1 MKRMML
7 LAAILLLGVGSVHAA
22 VLTEADLTPAVISRT
37 IQATAEGQARLNY
50 ARQVMVSIGA
60 LPGEAGAKT
69 QRLVSAARALIGG
82 AGNRQGVAMIAEIYT
97 SAPLEN
103 LQGLSDILADNGFG
117 QEENKMTD
125 AQYDA
130 FCAKVVKTASD
141 YIAASGTSAPD
152 VRIATLVDAFSKGS
166 NDPARTRPGLVAVLP
181 AGYVNAVEQ
190 YDNAATAG
198 QTRSFVAERAGVD
211 AVAPTPADPDTNNVV
226 QRQPQ
231 SQAEEVAEDYLDR
244 TSPDVRDTA
253 AAKGTP
259 DAPSAFETIPAPEG
273 VQVPLLARC
282 ATDDVGLTQDAMMDA
297 VDNLFYDW
305 ETHPATEPGRVF
317 QYEMGL
323 PISVGIDAQIPAP
336 FPRPRPLPARPS
348 PLYRNQRSR

>member
-190 YDNAATAG
+190 YSAAATAG

-211 AVAPTPADPDTNNVV
+211 TVAATPADPDTNNVV

-259 DAPSAFETIPAPEG
+259 DAPSSFETVPAPEG

>member
-190 YDNAATAG
+190 YSAAATAG
-198 QTRSFVAERAGVD
+198 QTRAFVAERAGVD
-211 AVAPTPADPDTNNVV
+211 AVAATPADPDANNVV
-226 QRQPQ
+226 MTRPK
-231 SQAEEVAEDYLDR
+231 SQAEEVAEDYLER

-253 AAKGTP
+253 AAGTS
-259 DAPSAFETIPAPEG
+259 DAPSAFETIPAPDG
-273 VQVPLLARC
+273 VQVPLLSRC
-282 ATDDVGLTQDAMMDA
+282 VTDNLGLTQDAMMDA

-305 ETHPATEPGRVF
+305 ETHPATIPGRVF
-317 QYEMGL
+317 QYETGL

>member
-190 YDNAATAG
+190 YSAAATAG

-253 AAKGTP
+253 ADDGTP
-259 DAPSAFETIPAPEG
+259 DAPSSFETVPAPEG

-282 ATDDVGLTQDAMMDA
+282 VTDNLGLTQDAMSDA

-305 ETHPATEPGRVF
+305 ETHPATMPGRVF
-317 QYEMGL
+317 QYETGL

-336 FPRPRPLPARPS
+336 FPRPRPMPPS
-348 PLYRNQRSR
+348 PLYRNQRVR

>member
-103 LQGLSDILADNGFG
+103 LQGLSDIL

-190 YDNAATAG
+190 YSAAATAG
-198 QTRSFVAERAGVD
+198 QTRTFVAERAGVD

-253 AAKGTP
+253 ADDGTP
-259 DAPSAFETIPAPEG
+259 DAPSSFETVPAPEG

-282 ATDDVGLTQDAMMDA
+282 VTDNLGLTQDAMSDA

-305 ETHPATEPGRVF
+305 ETHPATIPGRVF
-317 QYEMGL
+317 QYETGL

>member
-22 VLTEADLTPAVISRT
+22 VLTEADLTPATISRT
-37 IQATAEGQARLNY
+37 IQATAEGQARLDY

-103 LQGLSDILADNGFG
+103 LQGLSDLLADNGFG

-198 QTRSFVAERAGVD
+198 QTRTFVAERAGVD

-253 AAKGTP
+253 KDNGTP

-305 ETHPATEPGRVF
+305 ETYPATEPGRVF

>member
-190 YDNAATAG
+190 YSAAATAG

-211 AVAPTPADPDTNNVV
+211 TVAATPADPDTNNVV

-231 SQAEEVAEDYLDR
+231 SQAEEVAEDYLER

-253 AAKGTP
+253 ADDGTP
-259 DAPSAFETIPAPEG
+259 DAPSSFETVPAPEG

-282 ATDDVGLTQDAMMDA
+282 VTDDVGLTQDAMMDA

>member
-1 MKRMML
+1 MML

-190 YDNAATAG
+190 YSAAATAG

-253 AAKGTP
+253 ADTGTP

-273 VQVPLLARC
+273 VQVPLLSRC
-282 ATDDVGLTQDAMMDA
+282 VTDDVGLTQDAMMDA

-305 ETHPATEPGRVF
+305 ETYPATEPGRVF

>member
-22 VLTEADLTPAVISRT
+22 VLTEADLTPATISRT
-37 IQATAEGQARLNY
+37 IQATAEGKARLDY

-60 LPGEAGAKT
+60 MPGEAGAKT

-103 LQGLSDILADNGFG
+103 LQGLSDLLSDNGFG

-166 NDPARTRPGLVAVLP
+166 NDPARTRPALVAVLP

-190 YDNAATAG
+190 YGNAAAAG
-198 QTRSFVAERAGVD
+198 QTRAFVAERAGVD
-211 AVAPTPADPDTNNVV
+211 AVAATPADPDVNNVV

-231 SQAEEVAEDYLDR
+231 SQAEEVAEDYLER
-244 TSPDVRDTA
+244 TSPNVRDA
-253 AAKGTP
+253 AAAGTP

-273 VQVPLLARC
+273 VQVPLLSRC
-282 ATDDVGLTQDAMMDA
+282 VTDNLGLTQDAMSDA

-305 ETHPATEPGRVF
+305 ETHPATMPGRVF
-317 QYEMGL
+317 QYETGL

-336 FPRPRPLPARPS
+336 FPRPRPMPPS
-348 PLYRNQRSR
+348 PLYRNQRVR

>member
-103 LQGLSDILADNGFG
+103 LQGLSDILSDNGFG

-166 NDPARTRPGLVAVLP
+166 SDPARTRPALVAVLP

-190 YDNAATAG
+190 YGNAATAG

-253 AAKGTP
+253 ADTGTP

-273 VQVPLLARC
+273 VQVPLLSRC
-282 ATDDVGLTQDAMMDA
+282 VTDDVGLTQDAMMDA

-305 ETHPATEPGRVF
+305 ETYPATEPGRVF

>member
-1 MKRMML
+1 MML

-190 YDNAATAG
+190 YSAAATAG

-305 ETHPATEPGRVF
+305 ETYPATEPGRVF

>member
-190 YDNAATAG
+190 YSAAATAG

-253 AAKGTP
+253 ADTGTP

-273 VQVPLLARC
+273 VQVPLLSRC
-282 ATDDVGLTQDAMMDA
+282 VTDDVGLTQDAMMDA

-305 ETHPATEPGRVF
+305 ETYPATEPGRVF

>member
-190 YDNAATAG
+190 YDNAAIAG
-198 QTRSFVAERAGVD
+198 QTRTFVAERAGVD
-211 AVAPTPADPDTNNVV
+211 TVAATPADPDTNNVV

-231 SQAEEVAEDYLDR
+231 SQAEEVAEDYLER

-253 AAKGTP
+253 ADDGTP
-259 DAPSAFETIPAPEG
+259 DAPSSFETVPAPEG

-282 ATDDVGLTQDAMMDA
+282 VTDNLGLTQDAMSDA

-305 ETHPATEPGRVF
+305 ETHPATMPGRVF
-317 QYEMGL
+317 QYETGL

>member
-22 VLTEADLTPAVISRT
+22 VLTEADLTPATISRT

-60 LPGEAGAKT
+60 MPGEAGAKT

-82 AGNRQGVAMIAEIYT
+82 AGNRQGLAMIAEIYT

-103 LQGLSDILADNGFG
+103 LQGLSDLLADNGFG

-166 NDPARTRPGLVAVLP
+166 SDPARTRPALVAVLP

-190 YDNAATAG
+190 YGNAAAAG
-198 QTRSFVAERAGVD
+198 QTRAFVAERAGVD
-211 AVAPTPADPDTNNVV
+211 AVAPTPADPDANNVV
-226 QRQPQ
+226 MNRPQ
-231 SQAEEVAEDYLDR
+231 SQAEEVADDYLER

-253 AAKGTP
+253 NGASA
-259 DAPSAFETIPAPEG
+259 APSAFETIPAPDG
-273 VQVPLLARC
+273 VQVPLLSRC
-282 ATDDVGLTQDAMMDA
+282 VTDNLGLTQDAMSDA

-305 ETHPATEPGRVF
+305 ETHPATMPGRVF
-317 QYEMGL
+317 QYETGL
-323 PISVGIDAQIPAP
+323 PISVGIDEQIPEP
-336 FPRPRPLPARPS
+336 FPRPRPMPPS
-348 PLYRNQRSR
+348 PLYRNQRVR

>member
-190 YDNAATAG
+190 YSAAATAG

-231 SQAEEVAEDYLDR
+231 SQAEEVAEDYLER

-253 AAKGTP
+253 ADDGTP
-259 DAPSAFETIPAPEG
+259 DAPSSFETVPAPEG

-282 ATDDVGLTQDAMMDA
+282 VTDNLGLTQDAMSDA

-305 ETHPATEPGRVF
+305 ETHPATIPGRVF
-317 QYEMGL
+317 QYETGL

>member
-22 VLTEADLTPAVISRT
+22 VLTEADLTPTVISRT

>member
-190 YDNAATAG
+190 YSAAATAG

-211 AVAPTPADPDTNNVV
+211 AVAATPADPDTNNVV

-231 SQAEEVAEDYLDR
+231 SQAEEVAEDYLER

-253 AAKGTP
+253 ADDGTP
-259 DAPSAFETIPAPEG
+259 DAPSSFETVPAPEG

-282 ATDDVGLTQDAMMDA
+282 VTDNLGLTQDAMSDA

-305 ETHPATEPGRVF
+305 ETHPATIPGRVF
-317 QYEMGL
+317 QYETGL

>member
-7 LAAILLLGVGSVHAA
+7 LAAILLLGVGSVRAA

-37 IQATAEGQARLNY
+37 VQATAENQRLNY

-60 LPGEAGAKT
+60 IPGESAAKT

-103 LQGLSDILADNGFG
+103 LQGLSDLLADNGFG
-117 QEENKMTD
+117 QAENKMGD

-141 YIAASGTSAPD
+141 YIAKAGTSAPD
-152 VRIATLVDAFSKGS
+152 VRIATLVDAFAKGS
-166 NDPARTRPGLVAVLP
+166 NNPDRTRPVLMAALP

-190 YDNAATAG
+190 YGNAADAG
-198 QTRSFVAERAGVD
+198 QTRTFVAERAGVD
-211 AVAPTPADPDTNNVV
+211 AVAETPADPDAGNVV
-226 QRQPQ
+226 MRRPQ
-231 SQAEEVAEDYLDR
+231 SQAEEVADDYLER
-244 TSPDVRDTA
+244 TSPDVRDAASGTA
-253 AAKGTP
+253 DT
-259 DAPSAFETIPAPEG
+259 PSAIETLPAPDG

-282 ATDDVGLTQDAMMDA
+282 VTDDLGLTQDAMSDA

-305 ETHPATEPGRVF
+305 ETHPATIPGRVF
-317 QYEMGL
+317 QYETGL
-323 PISVGIDAQIPAP
+323 PVSVGIDAQIPAP
-336 FPRPRPLPARPS
+336 FPRPRPLPAS

>member
-190 YDNAATAG
+190 YSAAATAG
-198 QTRSFVAERAGVD
+198 QTRTFVAERAGVD

-259 DAPSAFETIPAPEG
+259 DAPSSFETVPAPEG

-282 ATDDVGLTQDAMMDA
+282 VTDNLGLTQDAMSDA

-305 ETHPATEPGRVF
+305 ETHPATIPGRVF
-317 QYEMGL
+317 QYETGL

>member
-60 LPGEAGAKT
+60 LPGEASAKT

-190 YDNAATAG
+190 YSAAATAG
-198 QTRSFVAERAGVD
+198 QTRAFVAERAGVD
-211 AVAPTPADPDTNNVV
+211 TVAATPADPDTNNVV

-231 SQAEEVAEDYLDR
+231 SQAEEVAEDYLER

-253 AAKGTP
+253 ADDGTP
-259 DAPSAFETIPAPEG
+259 DAPSSFETVPAPEG

-282 ATDDVGLTQDAMMDA
+282 VTDNLGLTQDAMSDA

-305 ETHPATEPGRVF
+305 ETHPATMPGRVF
-317 QYEMGL
+317 QYETGL

>member
-198 QTRSFVAERAGVD
+198 QTRTFVAERAGVD

-259 DAPSAFETIPAPEG
+259 DAPSSFETVPAPEG